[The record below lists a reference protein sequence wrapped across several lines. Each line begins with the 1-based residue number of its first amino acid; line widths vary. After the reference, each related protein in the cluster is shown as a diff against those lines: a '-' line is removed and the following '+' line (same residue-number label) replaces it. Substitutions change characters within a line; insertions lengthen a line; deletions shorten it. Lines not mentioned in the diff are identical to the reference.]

1 MFVQLKEYNDD
12 TPKLLDN
19 IRNELKT
26 ITGANLIVREFEN
39 GPPIDAP
46 IGIRLVGPEIET
58 LRELSAQVER
68 IMLANPG
75 TQNVDNPQRTGR
87 SDLVKFAKAMAM
99 RTQSVCV
106 ALRVCGVI

>member
-1 MFVQLKEYNDD
+1 MPIAEQA
-12 TPKLLDN
+12 TKLLDN

-26 ITGANLIVREFEN
+26 IAGANLIVREFEN

-87 SDLVKFAKAMAM
+87 SDLRLKVNFEKAGEKNVMA
-99 RTQSVCV
+99 SY
-106 ALRVCGVI
+106 LFSENNLPF